1 MESKLAIRVIGDMLA
16 SEKGPSWLVGNA
28 SRFDF
33 AKGNPLSYLAGD
45 MPRLLFWSILSSLAF
60 VACGDDDMPAVDA
73 GSDANADG
81 GPVDAGF
88 PEGPRGDVLR
98 IEELTRT
105 TIEGLEEEVYVV
117 RTEANVPHIYAQNE
131 HDLRVVQGYVV
142 AADRYFQIEAGRRL
156 AQGRLA
162 ELIGD
167 GALAG
172 DLGSRGRGMT
182 KIAERLVG
190 LLTPE
195 QEEVV
200 DAYVLGVNAYIQ
212 AVKDGDLEPPSELA
226 LVGPLLGGEPGD
238 YMEPLTRADL
248 IAFAAVPVYQLGFET
263 GDPVYGDIEE
273 RIGDLF
279 EDDALRRA
287 GVDEDLFRPVQP
299 IHDVS
304 SAPGFGYSE
313 GTTPRSLRF
322 RSGRGLG
329 PLRTPAPV
337 ERSMLDRLL
346 ARNDAFEDRFRGGRW
361 NDFGSN
367 AWATR
372 PELGGGAAT
381 LSGDGHLPL
390 SIAPFF
396 YQMGLDTTV
405 FGEGATSLMGLF
417 FAAIP
422 PMAVGTN
429 GRIAWSQTYLRG
441 DVTDWYAEELILE
454 NGAPIASRFRGSDEP
469 LVVVPESVEIADI
482 EALSSVGRTE
492 TWDRYET
499 FDGRVLAAVEGRPAL
514 IDTVPGDGEALINVQ
529 GEFIIPADMD
539 GDGVISGIS
548 FDYTGFDVSNIL
560 HALQGFNDADN
571 VHEFR
576 DATAELVSYAQNLV
590 AADTEGN
597 VYYGSY
603 NATPSRAHLS
613 READGSWSPGAN
625 PRGLLDGTQYGGFEV
640 RLDDDGMPDESA
652 CDDAPETCLVPFDRW
667 PSSLNPSEG
676 FVLTANHDI
685 ANITTDN
692 DFTNDEFYLGG
703 PWNNGFRG
711 ETIRSRLTELGADES
726 VDEDEMAR
734 LQGDHTSVMG
744 RLFAPML
751 LEAIAEAQR
760 IEGAGAV
767 GADETRLLATYTAEK
782 AAIDEVETRLRD
794 WLEGGAEAASGV
806 ETFYNSPDA
815 GAREDAAATMIFNQW
830 WREHIAAIFAD
841 EDIDFVFAPDRRTM
855 VTRAVLRLWRG
866 RGAGN
871 PEGLASWDPATME
884 SAFFDRIGT
893 AVVETSFDTAL
904 EALTTTLAKL
914 RAEPT
919 EAGVGG
925 FGTADMSE
933 WLWGLRHQVKFE
945 SIITDFVGSGGPFG
959 IIAQGFA
966 ITADRLPLMPDLA
979 EDDVRAGLTWFPRP
993 GDLFNVDAGHTS
1005 FVPDADYYFGN
1016 GPVMRMVIRLEDG
1029 NITGRNILPGGQ
1041 SGLTSSDYFDDQ
1053 AQLWLA
1059 NETVPLRFH
1068 VADVVDGAIGR
1079 ETFAPAE

>member
-1 MESKLAIRVIGDMLA
+1 MADERSLRDACGTFVDRRV
-16 SEKGPSWLVGNA
+16 STST
-28 SRFDF
+28 
-33 AKGNPLSYLAGD
+33 KGNRLGYLAVD
-45 MPRLLFWSILSSLAF
+45 MPRFLLWSILCALLC
-60 VACGDDDMPAVDA
+60 VACGDDDMV
-73 GSDANADG
+73 ADG
-81 GPVDAGF
+81 GPDAAPDAAVDGGPDAVDVGL

-156 AQGRLA
+156 AQGRLS

-172 DLGSRGRGMT
+172 DLGARGRGMT

-212 AVKDGDLEPPSELA
+212 NVKDGDLEPPSELA

-238 YMEPLTRADL
+238 FMEPLTRADL

-273 RIGDLF
+273 RIGELF

-299 IHDVS
+299 IHNVS
-304 SAPGFGYSE
+304 SAPGFGYAE
-313 GTTPRSLRF
+313 GTPPAALRF

-329 PLRTPAPV
+329 PLRTPMPV

-367 AWATR
+367 AWATSAAI
-372 PELGGGAAT
+372 GDGAT
-381 LSGDGHLPL
+381 ILSGDGHLPL

-454 NGAPIASRFRGSDEP
+454 DGAPVASRFRGSEEP
-469 LVVVPESVEIADI
+469 LIVVAESVDVANID
-482 EALSSVGRTE
+482 ALMSVGRTE

-499 FDGRVLAAVEGRPAL
+499 FDGRILAAVEGRPAL
-514 IDTVPGDGEALINVQ
+514 IDTVPGAGEALINVQ
-529 GEFIIPADMD
+529 GDFVIPDDVD
-539 GDGVISGIS
+539 GDGIISGVS

-640 RLDDDGMPDESA
+640 RLDENGMPDESS
-652 CDDAPETCLVPFDRW
+652 CGEAPETCLVPFDRW
-667 PSSLNPSEG
+667 PSSINPSEG

-711 ETIRSRLTELGADES
+711 ETIRTRLTELGADSAVNE
-726 VDEDEMAR
+726 EEMAR
-734 LQGDHTSVMG
+734 LQGNHTSVMG

-760 IEGAGAV
+760 LEGAGAA
-767 GADETRLLATYTAEK
+767 GPDETRLLATYTAEK

-794 WLEGGAEAASGV
+794 WIDGGAEAASGV
-806 ETFYNSPDA
+806 ETFYNSPEA
-815 GAREDAAATMIFNQW
+815 GAREDAVATMIFNQW

-855 VTRAVLRLWRG
+855 ITRAVLRLWRG

-871 PEGLASWDPATME
+871 PEGLASWDSVTRE
-884 SAFFDRIGT
+884 SVFFDRIGT
-893 AVVETSFDTAL
+893 PAVERSFDTAL
-904 EALTTTLAKL
+904 DALVTTLAKL
-914 RAEPT
+914 RAEPGEDD

-925 FGTADMSE
+925 FGTTDMSE

-945 SIITDFVGSGGPFG
+945 SIVTDFVGSGGTFG

-966 ITADRLPLMPDLA
+966 ITTNRLPLMADLPDT
-979 EDDVRAGLTWFPRP
+979 DVRASLTWFPRP

-1005 FVPDADYYFGN
+1005 FSPDASYFFGN

-1029 NITGRNILPGGQ
+1029 NITGRNIIPGGQ
-1041 SGLTSSDYFDDQ
+1041 SGLTASDYFDDQ
-1053 AQLWLA
+1053 AERWLA

-1068 VADVVDGAIGR
+1068 VADVVEGAIGR